1 MKIECKFN
9 SLKLDSETDEVYVC
23 EIDSQKLNNSINF
36 EINGEHQAD
45 KSNEDVQCI
54 CIKNCNI
61 QELPKALLSHFSN
74 IKILKIQNSKLTKL
88 EKLEN
93 CENLEEFSS
102 IENNVEFLPGNLFE
116 NCKNIQKVSF
126 FDNKLKMIEPNILD
140 GLEKLKF
147 VDFRGNV
154 NYDYWSSAEEESS
167 TSTINEIREEL
178 IQKFITLTTKKNKT
192 FTNKF
197 QNKIKRLKGTRRKL
211 RIKTQNLEQSH
222 KVLTEENQKLKKS
235 QQHLQH
241 LVQFMT
247 TSEETLTTDLQ
258 KLKQAE
264 MNCKISLQL
273 EKSKHI
279 QLPSQPQSS
288 LQIDIKN
295 FLQNQNFKDF
305 RIQINDREFQVHKFI
320 LAARSPTLAEFMTQN
335 PNADFL
341 ILDDISVNIFEI
353 ILMYIYTDELPG
365 DDKGTNYLHL
375 FAAACRLEILEL
387 KRFAASKVMDNI
399 NQQNAVE
406 VLMLS
411 NKHKHYEMKQKA
423 FEEIKKSYP
432 EFPSIWMDKP
442 KKVKDFIEVFG
453 EYY

>member
-1 MKIECKFN
+1 MKIECKF
-9 SLKLDSETDEVYVC
+9 SSSKLDSEVYIC
-23 EIDSQKLNNSINF
+23 EIDSQKLLNSSLL
-36 EINGEHQAD
+36 EIIGEHQAD
-45 KSNEDVQCI
+45 KTNEDVQCVYI
-54 CIKNCNI
+54 INCSI
-61 QELPKALLSHFSN
+61 QELPKALLAHFSN
-74 IKILKIQNSKLTKL
+74 IKVVKIENSKLTKL

-102 IENNVEFLPGNLFE
+102 INNNVEFLPGNLFE

-126 FDNKLKMIEPNILD
+126 PENKLKIIQPNILD
-140 GLEKLKF
+140 GLEKINF
-147 VDFRGNV
+147 VDFRGNI
-154 NYDYWSSAEEESS
+154 NYDCWYSADQASNS
-167 TSTINEIREEL
+167 STINDIREEL
-178 IQKFITLTTKKNKT
+178 IKKFITLTSKNNKI

-222 KVLTEENQKLKKS
+222 KILTEENQKLKKS
-235 QQHLQH
+235 QQHLQQ

-247 TSEETLTTDLQ
+247 TSEDTLTANLQ
-258 KLKQAE
+258 KLKQSE
-264 MNCKISLQL
+264 MSYKISLQL
-273 EKSKHI
+273 EKSKHL
-279 QLPSQPQSS
+279 QNQSQPQSS
-288 LQIDIKN
+288 FHTDIKT

-305 RIQINDREFQVHKFI
+305 RIQIDDREFQVHKFI
-320 LAARSPTLAEFMTQN
+320 LAARSSTLAEFMTQN

-341 ILDDISVNIFEI
+341 ILEDISVNIFET

-365 DDKGTNYLHL
+365 DDKCINYNHL
-375 FAAACRLEILEL
+375 YAAASRLDILEL
-387 KRFAASKVMDNI
+387 KKFAASKVMDKI